1 VRFPVPPLL
10 DNKNPTA
17 NSVFEPSALLR
28 QARRQKGIAAVNV
41 PSVCILDPDGD
52 IVRRLNA
59 AGQAH
64 LAKDWPCYHT
74 ELYTFTICG
83 QVTGIVGCAVDAAF
97 AVLIA
102 EELFA
107 SGCRLLIS
115 MTSGECIAIWR
126 RTHDRL
132 GPASFVSAVIDRLS
146 RRYPRIVF
154 HLVAT
159 QSEMLRRE
167 LSDRTVD
174 LLVTRKWGPIEERF
188 DFEFLFD
195 DSFVVVAGAQ
205 SPWVRRRTI
214 ALAELFNQPWVLPP
228 PESLIGSVATEA
240 FRASGLEYP
249 RATVFTATAEVRMG
263 LLATGRLLTIL
274 ATSILRFPTRRR
286 ELKILPV
293 ELPIASVPNGIF
305 TLKNRTLSP
314 VARLFIEHA
323 REVAKPLAKK
333 KS

>member
-1 VRFPVPPLL
+1 MDMRDHIGRRVKLHDLRILMAVVQAGSMNKAATLLNTSQPAISRSIAELETAVGACLL
-10 DNKNPTA
+10 DRKRQGIEPTSYGRALLECGAAIFDELRLGMQNIAFLADPTA
-17 NSVFEPSALLR
+17 GEVQIGSDIP
-28 QARRQKGIAAVNV
+28 IA
-41 PSVCILDPDGD
+41 
-52 IVRRLNA
+52 
-59 AGQAH
+59 
-64 LAKDWPCYHT
+64 
-74 ELYTFTICG
+74 
-83 QVTGIVGCAVDAAF
+83 
-97 AVLIA
+97 
-102 EELFA
+102 
-107 SGCRLLIS
+107 
-115 MTSGECIAIWR
+115 
-126 RTHDRL
+126 
-132 GPASFVSAVIDRLS
+132 ASFVSAVIDRLT

-159 QSEMLRRE
+159 QSEMVRRE

-214 ALAELFNQPWVLPP
+214 TLAELVNEPWVLPP
-228 PESLIGSVATEA
+228 PDSLIGSVATEA